1 MISIKSLF
9 KFVCD
14 KKWHDLA
21 ETDDKNI
28 RYCERCQENVH
39 HVGSIKQWL
48 KSTLQKK
55 ERTCIA
61 VNIERRN
68 PHDAF
73 ERSDPDELM
82 GDVLWP
88 LDYPIRDNVTI
99 ERRNRHDDVF
109 DNELRTLGEPADDI
123 GELGFLIDNPF
134 PDSGHKPSSDDP
146 DLGHKPP
153 PDDPYLGHKPPP
165 DDPDLDHKP
174 PSDDPF
180 LGAPCL
186 GQKPTL

>member
-73 ERSDPDELM
+73 ELMGVPPGELM
-82 GDVLWP
+82 GDLLWP

-99 ERRNRHDDVF
+99 ERRNRHD
-109 DNELRTLGEPADDI
+109 
-123 GELGFLIDNPF
+123 
-134 PDSGHKPSSDDP
+134 PDLDHKPPPDDP

-153 PDDPYLGHKPPP
+153 S
-165 DDPDLDHKP
+165 DDPDLGHKP

>member
-73 ERSDPDELM
+73 
-82 GDVLWP
+82 
-88 LDYPIRDNVTI
+88 
-99 ERRNRHDDVF
+99 
-109 DNELRTLGEPADDI
+109 
-123 GELGFLIDNPF
+123 
-134 PDSGHKPSSDDP
+134 
-146 DLGHKPP
+146 
-153 PDDPYLGHKPPP
+153 
-165 DDPDLDHKP
+165 
-174 PSDDPF
+174 
-180 LGAPCL
+180 
-186 GQKPTL
+186 

>member
-99 ERRNRHDDVF
+99 ERRNRHD
-109 DNELRTLGEPADDI
+109 
-123 GELGFLIDNPF
+123 
-134 PDSGHKPSSDDP
+134 P
-146 DLGHKPP
+146 DL
-153 PDDPYLGHKPPP
+153 DHKPPP
-165 DDPDLDHKP
+165 DDPDLGHKP

>member
-61 VNIERRN
+61 VNIERGK

-73 ERSDPDELM
+73 ERGYPGELMGEADELM
-82 GDVLWP
+82 GDPIWP

-99 ERRNRHDDVF
+99 ERRNRHD
-109 DNELRTLGEPADDI
+109 
-123 GELGFLIDNPF
+123 
-134 PDSGHKPSSDDP
+134 P
-146 DLGHKPP
+146 DL
-153 PDDPYLGHKPPP
+153 DHKPPP
-165 DDPDLDHKP
+165 DDPDLGHKP

>member
-68 PHDAF
+68 PHD
-73 ERSDPDELM
+73 
-82 GDVLWP
+82 DVL
-88 LDYPIRDNVTI
+88 
-99 ERRNRHDDVF
+99 DD
-109 DNELRTLGEPADDI
+109 ELRTLGEPADDI

-165 DDPDLDHKP
+165 DDPDLGHKP